1 MSIYIPN
8 SYFMAY
14 FLQNFVKYII
24 MRSRIVKI
32 SQMGGWKNT
41 LHEERFS
48 SWNPQQKG
56 ELNIYM

>member
-1 MSIYIPN
+1 
-8 SYFMAY
+8 MAY